1 MIAQR
6 FRPVAWV
13 AGVAV
18 AATALYMVSLGVAN
32 ERARL
37 ETIDRKIAMTKR
49 EIRQLQTEIGTRA
62 SLRQLERWNGDVL
75 ALGTPTATQFLSSE
89 AGLASLDGTKL
100 PNGNVPPPVMMAS
113 VADQASVQMVS
124 SGVSTLSKNAAVVGS
139 VRVAS
144 TRMPVV
150 ARVKDIALRSTVNS
164 STTKAQ
170 RVAMLDM
177 TLVNNRTLN
186 DIVRQAAAEAAPRDS
201 TQR

>member
-1 MIAQR
+1 VIAQR

-89 AGLASLDGTKL
+89 AALASLDGTKL
-100 PNGNVPPPVMMAS
+100 PNGSVPPPVMMAS
-113 VADQASVQMVS
+113 VAAQLSVQMAS
-124 SGVSTLSKNAAVVGS
+124 SEASTLSKNAAVAGKA
-139 VRVAS
+139 RVAS
-144 TRMPVV
+144 LQMPVV
-150 ARVKDIALRSTVNS
+150 VRVKDIALRPTVNS

-177 TLVNNRTLN
+177 TLVNNRTLS
-186 DIVRQAAAEAAPRDS
+186 DIVRQAAAEAAPRGS
-201 TQR
+201 AQQ